1 MKFSKN
7 LFFLIIHIFLFI
19 KASDIQ
25 NITKPELSVQRRL
38 QSNNSENI
46 YDLYITGYSL
56 YMNYLNLFFYF
67 EPELPD
73 ELDINL
79 ILRINITKYKYS
91 EIYSTKEFELD
102 AFMVNINKSTAV
114 LDKEELVYADGNSNF
129 LFITIKNISI
139 ESFDTNDNN
148 IYNIHLIEISFNII
162 PFNFEIKEEFDGNST
177 KIEEKTTNLPEYSPS
192 NINLNKI
199 HIIGYDLIENTLNL
213 YTYFEN
219 VTNDDIYFLIKL
231 NKDSFNII
239 GNYWQREEINIKTID
254 NIEKNK
260 YTAIFNNLNIN
271 EVETN
276 TKITIIEINAYPNQG
291 NALYNVDNSQI
302 TFDIK
307 PSRKLELDKI
317 NLANINQNIYNI
329 YFTEIFPYNNE
340 IHLLTYSEPEIFS
353 DMHYLVSFNLDK
365 FNSSELYWQRKK
377 NSLNT
382 TNNINGT
389 NEFILNL
396 DDFNLDNFPS
406 TVTITNIK
414 EEQSDENN
422 IYYIHFPIKSFN
434 IENQIKSSIIKTT
447 IFLDTDI
454 PTESDSFTIIS
465 PNKKISSS
473 KISTGA
479 LVGLILGII
488 VVLSGI
494 TFLIIKCFCKNEKI
508 ADFPPPIHISINSS
522 TDLINVN
529 DDINLRCFNIQ
540 IQAQNQIENIIKI
553 EKNKTMK
560 DLRKQFFENINRI
573 DLFEDIDIYFLCN
586 GRPFTIESNEIIE
599 NIFKNYTQCYGII
612 VVDDKDKISKT
623 IPKADN
629 KINISYK

>member
-1 MKFSKN
+1 M
-7 LFFLIIHIFLFI
+7 
-19 KASDIQ
+19 
-25 NITKPELSVQRRL
+25 
-38 QSNNSENI
+38 
-46 YDLYITGYSL
+46 
-56 YMNYLNLFFYF
+56 
-67 EPELPD
+67 
-73 ELDINL
+73 
-79 ILRINITKYKYS
+79 
-91 EIYSTKEFELD
+91 
-102 AFMVNINKSTAV
+102 
-114 LDKEELVYADGNSNF
+114 
-129 LFITIKNISI
+129 
-139 ESFDTNDNN
+139 
-148 IYNIHLIEISFNII
+148 
-162 PFNFEIKEEFDGNST
+162 
-177 KIEEKTTNLPEYSPS
+177 
-192 NINLNKI
+192 
-199 HIIGYDLIENTLNL
+199 
-213 YTYFEN
+213 
-219 VTNDDIYFLIKL
+219 TNDDIYFLIKL

-239 GNYWQREEINIKTID
+239 GNYWQREEINIKTRD

-307 PSRKLELDKI
+307 PSRKLELDKT

-382 TNNINGT
+382 TNSINGT

-406 TVTITNIK
+406 TITITNIK
-414 EEQSDENN
+414 EEQSDEND

-508 ADFPPPIHISINSS
+508 ADFPPPHIPVDSS
-522 TDLINVN
+522 TNLINQN
-529 DDINLRCFNIQ
+529 DDNLRCFNIQ

-560 DLRKQFFENINRI
+560 DLRKKFFENINRI